1 MKKIKIEKIIRSN
14 RKTIALTVT
23 PDATLIVRAPM
34 KTSLDYIENLV
45 QKKRL
50 WIESKQE
57 FFQKNS
63 QKYFPKEFVNGEGFW
78 YLGKEY
84 KLEIVENQEIPVILE
99 NTLKIAKE
107 CLPFAKKCLVQW
119 YKQMAFYKISQRAK
133 RYAKETGLSY
143 NTIRITD
150 AQKRWGSCGPKGT
163 LNFSWRLIMS
173 PMKILDYVVV
183 HELAHL
189 EEPNH
194 SSRFWNKV
202 KVLLPDYKER
212 QEWLKE
218 NGNRL
223 RV

>member
-14 RKTIALTVT
+14 RKTIALVVT
-23 PDATLIVRAPM
+23 PEATLVVRAPM
-34 KTSLDYIENLV
+34 KTSLSYIESLV

-57 FFQKNS
+57 FCQRNS

-78 YLGKEY
+78 YLGREY
-84 KLEIVENQEIPVILE
+84 KLEIVENQEIPILLE
-99 NTLKIAKE
+99 NTLKIARE
-107 CLPFAKKCLVQW
+107 CLPLAKKCLVQW

-143 NTIRITD
+143 KSIRITD
-150 AQKRWGSCGPKGT
+150 AQKRWGSCGRKGT

-194 SSRFWNKV
+194 SPKFWNKV
-202 KVLLPDYKER
+202 KVLLPDYQER

>member
-84 KLEIVENQEIPVILE
+84 KLEIVENQEIPVILD

-143 NTIRITD
+143 NTIRITA
-150 AQKRWGSCGPKGT
+150 AQKRWGSCGRKGT

-173 PMKILDYVVV
+173 PMKVLDYVVV

-194 SSRFWNKV
+194 SPKFWNKV
-202 KVLLPDYKER
+202 KVLLPDYQER

>member
-1 MKKIKIEKIIRSN
+1 M
-14 RKTIALTVT
+14 
-23 PDATLIVRAPM
+23 
-34 KTSLDYIENLV
+34 
-45 QKKRL
+45 
-50 WIESKQE
+50 
-57 FFQKNS
+57 
-63 QKYFPKEFVNGEGFW
+63 
-78 YLGKEY
+78 
-84 KLEIVENQEIPVILE
+84 ENQEIPVILD

-133 RYAKETGLSY
+133 RYAKETVLFY
-143 NTIRITD
+143 NTLRITA
-150 AQKRWGSCGPKGT
+150 AQKRWGSCGRKGT

-173 PMKILDYVVV
+173 PMKVLDYVVV

-194 SSRFWNKV
+194 SPKFWNKV
-202 KVLLPDYKER
+202 KVLLPDYQER

>member
-1 MKKIKIEKIIRSN
+1 MKRIKIEKIIRSN

-84 KLEIVENQEIPVILE
+84 KLEIVENQEIPVILD

-173 PMKILDYVVV
+173 PMKVLDYVVV

-194 SSRFWNKV
+194 SSKFWNKV
-202 KVLLPDYKER
+202 KVLLPDYQER

-223 RV
+223 KV